1 MLNLSKEYINHIK
14 ALIGEEN
21 IKDYLASLDMQITNG
36 IVINKEKIDNDIL
49 DELIN
54 NYKLKEKYNNKYYT
68 YEKNDDYSI
77 GKNIY
82 HHMGVIYSQEPS
94 SYEVI
99 NDLDIISSNFNFIDL
114 CASPG
119 GKSINTLL
127 KQNNG
132 FGILNEIDNV
142 RCQTLKSNIE
152 RMGFS
157 NTIITNNNP
166 KDFLEDFIDYF
177 DIVIVDAPCSGEGM
191 FRKSDIAIKNWSEDY
206 VKYISSIQRDIID
219 VAINLVKPNG
229 ILIYTLLFVVAF

>member
-99 NDLDIISSNFNFIDL
+99 NDLDIISSNFNL
-114 CASPG
+114 S
-119 GKSINTLL
+119 T
-127 KQNNG
+127 
-132 FGILNEIDNV
+132 EY
-142 RCQTLKSNIE
+142 KSNKETFKDDLNIE
-152 RMGFS
+152 QDNYIR
-157 NTIITNNNP
+157 
-166 KDFLEDFIDYF
+166 
-177 DIVIVDAPCSGEGM
+177 
-191 FRKSDIAIKNWSEDY
+191 
-206 VKYISSIQRDIID
+206 VK
-219 VAINLVKPNG
+219 
-229 ILIYTLLFVVAF
+229 TM